1 MASSIS
7 LLGFASA
14 TQYSII
20 DAYRIESAPKYL
32 QNAMSSF
39 YIIVYRIG
47 MVIAGASSLLI
58 FSKLGG
64 DTINYKVKAWHDNYM
79 IMSCIQLTGILVF
92 ILWPEPKLQ
101 RNLITKANE
110 KLKLLITFLF
120 GILVFIFNL

>member
-1 MASSIS
+1 
-7 LLGFASA
+7 
-14 TQYSII
+14 
-20 DAYRIESAPKYL
+20 
-32 QNAMSSF
+32 
-39 YIIVYRIG
+39 

-92 ILWPEPKLQ
+92 ILWPE
-101 RNLITKANE
+101 
-110 KLKLLITFLF
+110 LKLLITFLF